1 MHRTSP
7 SAGVP
12 SGPAAVV
19 YSGVQSG
26 VEIGVEA
33 NQPNVAKP

>member
-1 MHRTSP
+1 MHRTRH

-19 YSGVQSG
+19 HSGVQSG

-33 NQPNVAKP
+33 DQPDIAKP